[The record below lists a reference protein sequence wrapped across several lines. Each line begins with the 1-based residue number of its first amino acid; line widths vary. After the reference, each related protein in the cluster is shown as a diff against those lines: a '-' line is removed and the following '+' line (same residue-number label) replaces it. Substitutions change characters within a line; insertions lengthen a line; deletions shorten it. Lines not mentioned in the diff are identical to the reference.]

1 MLGCISVPSADM
13 HISLDFAANCWP
25 FPRNCALSDLPQTPL
40 ELIERLKADMER
52 GDPKKAVCAVWRQVS
67 PGNYTIVNYIAAEK
81 SLHRVR
87 TDASEM
93 LDEMPAEDLL
103 VILERMAQSEQS
115 SDVSRLLPAPQA
127 RFELRPS
134 AATAARTARAARPA
148 RPAAPAPAER
158 EEVQKEEVKET
169 QKAAQNAPQA
179 STAAKAAPQPAKTTT
194 TVATT
199 ATVAHKHHA
208 ANGYA
213 IPDRFIHPERAAA
226 QARAQRLAQEEKLR
240 AEQEKKKDA
249 PTAVATPVVDSSTA
263 AVLRTAAPQQV
274 LNNSAQGDLF
284 QFDAGSAPAQVQQEL
299 ICNKKESVAE
309 KSQAANEANPAP
321 AAASEKAP
329 AEVKSP
335 DRTQAFTEFAESF
348 ELTAASEQTVSK
360 MKTRG
365 SKTASART
373 TRTTKGASATAT
385 KKPRTKTKKASVDA
399 AQDKMLPSDSGKTA
413 QTPTASKRSRRK
425 KEPLSPVEA
434 QKSSAEFALESEF
447 WPRA

>member
-134 AATAARTARAARPA
+134 AATVARTARAARPA

-158 EEVQKEEVKET
+158 KEVQKEEVKET

-226 QARAQRLAQEEKLR
+226 QVRAQRLAQEEKLR
-240 AEQEKKKDA
+240 AEQVMKQETPA
-249 PTAVATPVVDSSTA
+249 ATATPAVASSPAASAPVPSATPEKRPSNTV
-263 AVLRTAAPQQV
+263 
-274 LNNSAQGDLF
+274 QGDLF
-284 QFDAGSAPAQVQQEL
+284 AHEAGGVLKQSP
-299 ICNKKESVAE
+299 
-309 KSQAANEANPAP
+309 EANRADSTP
-321 AAASEKAP
+321 AAASGEDSP
-329 AEVKSP
+329 ASS
-335 DRTQAFTEFAESF
+335 DLF
-348 ELTAASEQTVSK
+348 ELTAAAEQTQTTPKAKGRTSK
-360 MKTRG
+360 STGAK
-365 SKTASART
+365 T
-373 TRTTKGASATAT
+373 TRTKKSASATAT
-385 KKPRTKTKKASVDA
+385 KKPRTRKKASADA
-399 AQDKMLPSDSGKTA
+399 ASGDAPTSAEEKTA
-413 QTPTASKRSRRK
+413 SRPKRSRRK
-425 KEPLSPVEA
+425 KEPLSPIEA
-434 QKSSAEFALESEF
+434 QKSAAEFTLESEA
-447 WPRA
+447 WPQA

>member
-134 AATAARTARAARPA
+134 AATVARTARAARPA
-148 RPAAPAPAER
+148 RPAAQAPAER

-179 STAAKAAPQPAKTTT
+179 SAAAKAAPQPAKT
-194 TVATT
+194 ATT
-199 ATVAHKHHA
+199 MIVAHKHHA

-226 QARAQRLAQEEKLR
+226 QARAQRLAQQEKLR
-240 AEQEKKKDA
+240 AEQAMKQEPPA
-249 PTAVATPVVDSSTA
+249 ATTTPAVASSPAASAPVPSATPEKRPSNTV
-263 AVLRTAAPQQV
+263 
-274 LNNSAQGDLF
+274 QGDLF
-284 QFDAGSAPAQVQQEL
+284 AHEAGCVLKQSP
-299 ICNKKESVAE
+299 
-309 KSQAANEANPAP
+309 EANRADSTP
-321 AAASEKAP
+321 AAASDEDSP
-329 AEVKSP
+329 ASS
-335 DRTQAFTEFAESF
+335 DLF
-348 ELTAASEQTVSK
+348 ELTAAAEQSQTTRKAKGRTSK
-360 MKTRG
+360 
-365 SKTASART
+365 SAGAKT
-373 TRTTKGASATAT
+373 TRTKKSASATAT
-385 KKPRTKTKKASVDA
+385 KKPRTRKKASADA
-399 AQDKMLPSDSGKTA
+399 ASGDAPTSAGEKTA
-413 QTPTASKRSRRK
+413 SRPKRSRRK
-425 KEPLSPVEA
+425 KELLSPIEA
-434 QKSSAEFALESEF
+434 QKSAAEFALESEA
-447 WPRA
+447 WPQA

>member
-134 AATAARTARAARPA
+134 AATVARTARAARPA

-158 EEVQKEEVKET
+158 KEVQKEEVKET

-199 ATVAHKHHA
+199 AAVAHKHHA

-226 QARAQRLAQEEKLR
+226 QARAQRFAQEEKLR
-240 AEQEKKKDA
+240 AEQAMKQETPA
-249 PTAVATPVVDSSTA
+249 ATATPAVASSPATSAPVPSATPEKRPSNTV
-263 AVLRTAAPQQV
+263 
-274 LNNSAQGDLF
+274 QGDLF
-284 QFDAGSAPAQVQQEL
+284 AHEAGCVLKQSP
-299 ICNKKESVAE
+299 
-309 KSQAANEANPAP
+309 EANRADSTPV
-321 AAASEKAP
+321 AASSEDSP
-329 AEVKSP
+329 ASS
-335 DRTQAFTEFAESF
+335 DLF
-348 ELTAASEQTVSK
+348 ELTAAAEQTQTTPKAKGRTSK
-360 MKTRG
+360 
-365 SKTASART
+365 SAGAKT
-373 TRTTKGASATAT
+373 TRTKKSASATAT
-385 KKPRTKTKKASVDA
+385 KKPRTRKKASADA
-399 AQDKMLPSDSGKTA
+399 ASGDAPTSAEEKTA
-413 QTPTASKRSRRK
+413 SRPKRSRRK
-425 KEPLSPVEA
+425 KEPLSPIEA
-434 QKSSAEFALESEF
+434 QKSAAEFTLESEA
-447 WPRA
+447 WPQA

>member
-134 AATAARTARAARPA
+134 AATIARTARA
-148 RPAAPAPAER
+148 ER
-158 EEVQKEEVKET
+158 EEVEKEEVKET

-179 STAAKAAPQPAKTTT
+179 SAAVKAAPPPAKTTT
-194 TVATT
+194 TVAT
-199 ATVAHKHHA
+199 AAPVAHKHHA

-240 AEQEKKKDA
+240 AEQAMKQETPA
-249 PTAVATPVVDSSTA
+249 ATATPAVASSPAASAPVPSATPEKRPSNTV
-263 AVLRTAAPQQV
+263 
-274 LNNSAQGDLF
+274 QGDLF
-284 QFDAGSAPAQVQQEL
+284 AHEAGCVLKQSP
-299 ICNKKESVAE
+299 
-309 KSQAANEANPAP
+309 EANRADSTP
-321 AAASEKAP
+321 AAASSEDSP
-329 AEVKSP
+329 ASS
-335 DRTQAFTEFAESF
+335 DLF
-348 ELTAASEQTVSK
+348 ELTAAAEQTQTTPKAKGRTSK
-360 MKTRG
+360 
-365 SKTASART
+365 SAGAKT
-373 TRTTKGASATAT
+373 TRTKKSASATAT
-385 KKPRTKTKKASVDA
+385 KKPRTRKKASADA
-399 AQDKMLPSDSGKTA
+399 ASGDAPTSAEEKTA
-413 QTPTASKRSRRK
+413 SRPKRSRRK
-425 KEPLSPVEA
+425 KGPLSPIEA
-434 QKSSAEFALESEF
+434 QKSAAEFTLESEA
-447 WPRA
+447 WPQA

>member
-134 AATAARTARAARPA
+134 AATVARTARAARPA

-158 EEVQKEEVKET
+158 KEVQKEEVKET

-179 STAAKAAPQPAKTTT
+179 SNAAKAAPQPAKTTT

-226 QARAQRLAQEEKLR
+226 QARAQRLAQEEKHR
-240 AEQEKKKDA
+240 AEQAMKQETPA
-249 PTAVATPVVDSSTA
+249 ATATPAVASSPAASAPVPSATPEKRPSNTV
-263 AVLRTAAPQQV
+263 
-274 LNNSAQGDLF
+274 QGDLF
-284 QFDAGSAPAQVQQEL
+284 AHEAGCVLKQSP
-299 ICNKKESVAE
+299 
-309 KSQAANEANPAP
+309 EANRADSTP
-321 AAASEKAP
+321 AAASGEDSP
-329 AEVKSP
+329 ASS
-335 DRTQAFTEFAESF
+335 DLF
-348 ELTAASEQTVSK
+348 ELTTAAEQTQTTPKAKGRTSK
-360 MKTRG
+360 
-365 SKTASART
+365 SAGAKT
-373 TRTTKGASATAT
+373 TRIKKSASATAT
-385 KKPRTKTKKASVDA
+385 KKPRTRKKASADA
-399 AQDKMLPSDSGKTA
+399 ASGDAPTSAEEKTA
-413 QTPTASKRSRRK
+413 SRPKRSRRK
-425 KEPLSPVEA
+425 KEPLSPIEA
-434 QKSSAEFALESEF
+434 QKSAAEFTLESEA
-447 WPRA
+447 WPQA

>member
-148 RPAAPAPAER
+148 APAPAER
-158 EEVQKEEVKET
+158 EEVEKEEVKET

-179 STAAKAAPQPAKTTT
+179 SAAAKAAPQPAKTTT

-226 QARAQRLAQEEKLR
+226 QARAQRRAQEEKLR
-240 AEQEKKKDA
+240 AEQAMKQETPAATATPAVASA
-249 PTAVATPVVDSSTA
+249 PTVASAPAPWATPEKRPSNTV
-263 AVLRTAAPQQV
+263 
-274 LNNSAQGDLF
+274 QGDLF
-284 QFDAGSAPAQVQQEL
+284 ALEAGCVLKQSP
-299 ICNKKESVAE
+299 
-309 KSQAANEANPAP
+309 EANRADSAP
-321 AAASEKAP
+321 AAASGEASP
-329 AEVKSP
+329 ASS
-335 DRTQAFTEFAESF
+335 DLF
-348 ELTAASEQTVSK
+348 ELTAAAEQTLTTPKAKGRTSK
-360 MKTRG
+360 
-365 SKTASART
+365 SAGAKT
-373 TRTTKGASATAT
+373 TRTKKSASATAT
-385 KKPRTKTKKASVDA
+385 KKPRTRKKASEDA
-399 AQDKMLPSDSGKTA
+399 ASGDAPTSAEEKTA
-413 QTPTASKRSRRK
+413 SRPKRSRRR
-425 KEPLSPVEA
+425 KEPLSPIEA
-434 QKSSAEFALESEF
+434 QKSAAEFALESEV
-447 WPRA
+447 WPQA

>member
-40 ELIERLKADMER
+40 ELIERLKVDMER

-134 AATAARTARAARPA
+134 AATVARTARAARPA
-148 RPAAPAPAER
+148 RPAAQAPAER

-240 AEQEKKKDA
+240 AEQAMKQETPA
-249 PTAVATPVVDSSTA
+249 ATATPAVASSPAASAPVPSATPEKRPSNTVPS
-263 AVLRTAAPQQV
+263 
-274 LNNSAQGDLF
+274 DLF
-284 QFDAGSAPAQVQQEL
+284 ALEAGCVLKQSP
-299 ICNKKESVAE
+299 
-309 KSQAANEANPAP
+309 EANRADSAP
-321 AAASEKAP
+321 AAARDEASP
-329 AEVKSP
+329 ASS
-335 DRTQAFTEFAESF
+335 DLF
-348 ELTAASEQTVSK
+348 ELTAAAEQTQTNPKAKGRTSK
-360 MKTRG
+360 
-365 SKTASART
+365 SAGAKT
-373 TRTTKGASATAT
+373 TRTKKSASATAT
-385 KKPRTKTKKASVDA
+385 KKPRTRKKASADA
-399 AQDKMLPSDSGKTA
+399 ASGDAPTSAGEKTA
-413 QTPTASKRSRRK
+413 SRPKRSRRK
-425 KEPLSPVEA
+425 KEPLSPIEA
-434 QKSSAEFALESEF
+434 QKSAAEFALESEA
-447 WPRA
+447 WPQA

>member
-115 SDVSRLLPAPQA
+115 SDVSRLLPVPQA

-134 AATAARTARAARPA
+134 AATAARTAHAA

-158 EEVQKEEVKET
+158 EKVQKEGVKQT
-169 QKAAQNAPQA
+169 QQKAAQNAPQA
-179 STAAKAAPQPAKTTT
+179 SAAAKAAPQPAKTSTM
-194 TVATT
+194 VAT
-199 ATVAHKHHA
+199 AVIVPHKHHA

-213 IPDRFIHPERAAA
+213 IPDRFIYPERAAA

-240 AEQEKKKDA
+240 AEQAMKQETPA
-249 PTAVATPVVDSSTA
+249 ATATPAVASTPTVAS
-263 AVLRTAAPQQV
+263 APV
-274 LNNSAQGDLF
+274 PSATPEKRPFNTVPGDLF
-284 QFDAGSAPAQVQQEL
+284 ALEAGCVLKQSP
-299 ICNKKESVAE
+299 
-309 KSQAANEANPAP
+309 EANRADSAP
-321 AAASEKAP
+321 AAASDEASP
-329 AEVKSP
+329 ASS
-335 DRTQAFTEFAESF
+335 DLF
-348 ELTAASEQTVSK
+348 ELTAAAEQTQTNSK
-360 MKTRG
+360 AKGRT
-365 SKTASART
+365 SKSAGAKT
-373 TRTTKGASATAT
+373 TRTKKSASATAT
-385 KKPRTKTKKASVDA
+385 KKPRTRKKASADA
-399 AQDKMLPSDSGKTA
+399 ASGDAPTSAGEKTA
-413 QTPTASKRSRRK
+413 SRPKRSRRK
-425 KEPLSPVEA
+425 KEPLSPIEA
-434 QKSSAEFALESEF
+434 QKSAAEFALESEA
-447 WPRA
+447 WPQA

>member
-134 AATAARTARAARPA
+134 AATVARTARAARPA
-148 RPAAPAPAER
+148 RPAAQAPAER
-158 EEVQKEEVKET
+158 EEVQKEEVKQT

-194 TVATT
+194 TVATA

-240 AEQEKKKDA
+240 AEQAMKQETPA
-249 PTAVATPVVDSSTA
+249 ATATLAVASSPAASAPVPSATPEKRPSNTVPS
-263 AVLRTAAPQQV
+263 
-274 LNNSAQGDLF
+274 DLF
-284 QFDAGSAPAQVQQEL
+284 ALEAGCVLKQSP
-299 ICNKKESVAE
+299 
-309 KSQAANEANPAP
+309 EANRADSAP
-321 AAASEKAP
+321 AAASDEASP
-329 AEVKSP
+329 ASS
-335 DRTQAFTEFAESF
+335 DLF
-348 ELTAASEQTVSK
+348 ELTAAAEQTQTNPKAKGRTSK
-360 MKTRG
+360 
-365 SKTASART
+365 SAGAKT
-373 TRTTKGASATAT
+373 TRTKKSASATAT
-385 KKPRTKTKKASVDA
+385 KKPRTRKKASADA
-399 AQDKMLPSDSGKTA
+399 ASGDAPTSAGEKTA
-413 QTPTASKRSRRK
+413 SRPKRSRRK
-425 KEPLSPVEA
+425 KEPLSPIEA
-434 QKSSAEFALESEF
+434 QKSAAEFALESEA
-447 WPRA
+447 WPQA

>member
-134 AATAARTARAARPA
+134 AATVARTARAARPA

-158 EEVQKEEVKET
+158 KEVQKEEVKET

-179 STAAKAAPQPAKTTT
+179 SNAAKAAPQPAKTTT

-199 ATVAHKHHA
+199 ATVAHKYHA

-240 AEQEKKKDA
+240 AEQAMKQETPA
-249 PTAVATPVVDSSTA
+249 ATATPAVASSPAASAPVPSATPEKRPSNTV
-263 AVLRTAAPQQV
+263 
-274 LNNSAQGDLF
+274 QGDLF
-284 QFDAGSAPAQVQQEL
+284 AHEAGCVLKQSP
-299 ICNKKESVAE
+299 
-309 KSQAANEANPAP
+309 EANRADSTP
-321 AAASEKAP
+321 AAASGEDSP
-329 AEVKSP
+329 ASS
-335 DRTQAFTEFAESF
+335 DLF
-348 ELTAASEQTVSK
+348 ELTTAAEQTQTTPKAKGRTSK
-360 MKTRG
+360 
-365 SKTASART
+365 SAGAKT
-373 TRTTKGASATAT
+373 TRIKKSASATAT
-385 KKPRTKTKKASVDA
+385 KKPRTRKKASADA
-399 AQDKMLPSDSGKTA
+399 ASGDAPTSAEEKM
-413 QTPTASKRSRRK
+413 ASRPKRSRRK
-425 KEPLSPVEA
+425 KEPLSPIEA
-434 QKSSAEFALESEF
+434 QKSAAEFTLESEA
-447 WPRA
+447 WPQA

>member
-103 VILERMAQSEQS
+103 VILERIAQSEQS

-127 RFELRPS
+127 RFELSPS
-134 AATAARTARAARPA
+134 AATAARTAYAARPA

-158 EEVQKEEVKET
+158 EEVQKEGAKQT
-169 QKAAQNAPQA
+169 QQKAAQNAPQA
-179 STAAKAAPQPAKTTT
+179 SAAAKAAPQPAKT
-194 TVATT
+194 ATT
-199 ATVAHKHHA
+199 MIVAHKHHA

-240 AEQEKKKDA
+240 AEQAMKQETPAATATPAVASA
-249 PTAVATPVVDSSTA
+249 PTVASAPVPSATPEKRPFNTVPSDLFALEAGCVLKQSPEANRVDS
-263 AVLRTAAPQQV
+263 
-274 LNNSAQGDLF
+274 
-284 QFDAGSAPAQVQQEL
+284 
-299 ICNKKESVAE
+299 
-309 KSQAANEANPAP
+309 AP
-321 AAASEKAP
+321 AAASDEASP
-329 AEVKSP
+329 ASS
-335 DRTQAFTEFAESF
+335 DLF
-348 ELTAASEQTVSK
+348 ELTAAAEQTQTTPKAKGRTSK
-360 MKTRG
+360 
-365 SKTASART
+365 SAGAKT
-373 TRTTKGASATAT
+373 TRTKKSASATAT
-385 KKPRTKTKKASVDA
+385 KKPRTRKKASADA
-399 AQDKMLPSDSGKTA
+399 ASGDAPTSAEEKTA
-413 QTPTASKRSRRK
+413 SRPKRSRRK
-425 KEPLSPVEA
+425 KEPLSPIEA
-434 QKSSAEFALESEF
+434 QKSAAEFALESEA
-447 WPRA
+447 WPQA

>member
-134 AATAARTARAARPA
+134 AATVARTARAARPA
-148 RPAAPAPAER
+148 RPAAQAPAER
-158 EEVQKEEVKET
+158 EEVQKEEVKQT

-194 TVATT
+194 TVATA

-240 AEQEKKKDA
+240 AEQAMKQETPA
-249 PTAVATPVVDSSTA
+249 ATATPAVASSPAASAPVPSATPEKRPSNTVPS
-263 AVLRTAAPQQV
+263 
-274 LNNSAQGDLF
+274 DLF
-284 QFDAGSAPAQVQQEL
+284 ALEAGCVLKQSP
-299 ICNKKESVAE
+299 
-309 KSQAANEANPAP
+309 EANRADSAP
-321 AAASEKAP
+321 AAASGEASP
-329 AEVKSP
+329 ASY
-335 DRTQAFTEFAESF
+335 DLF
-348 ELTAASEQTVSK
+348 ELTAAAEQTQTNPKAKGRTSK
-360 MKTRG
+360 
-365 SKTASART
+365 SAGAKT
-373 TRTTKGASATAT
+373 TRTKKSASATAT
-385 KKPRTKTKKASVDA
+385 KKPRTRKKASADA
-399 AQDKMLPSDSGKTA
+399 ASGDAPTSAGEKTA
-413 QTPTASKRSRRK
+413 SRPKRSRRK
-425 KEPLSPVEA
+425 KEPLSPIEA
-434 QKSSAEFALESEF
+434 QKSAAEFALESEA
-447 WPRA
+447 WPQA

>member
-134 AATAARTARAARPA
+134 AATVARTARAARPA

-158 EEVQKEEVKET
+158 KEMQKEEVKET

-179 STAAKAAPQPAKTTT
+179 SAAAKAAPQPAKTTT
-194 TVATT
+194 TVAT
-199 ATVAHKHHA
+199 AAPVAHKHHA

-240 AEQEKKKDA
+240 AEQAMKQETPA
-249 PTAVATPVVDSSTA
+249 ATATPAVASAPAASAPVPSATPEKRPSNTV
-263 AVLRTAAPQQV
+263 
-274 LNNSAQGDLF
+274 QGDLF
-284 QFDAGSAPAQVQQEL
+284 AHEAGCVLKQSP
-299 ICNKKESVAE
+299 
-309 KSQAANEANPAP
+309 EANRADSAP
-321 AAASEKAP
+321 AAASDEASP
-329 AEVKSP
+329 ASS
-335 DRTQAFTEFAESF
+335 DLF
-348 ELTAASEQTVSK
+348 ELTAAAEQTQTTPKAKGRTSK
-360 MKTRG
+360 
-365 SKTASART
+365 SAGAKT
-373 TRTTKGASATAT
+373 TRTKKSASATAT
-385 KKPRTKTKKASVDA
+385 KKPRTRKKASADA
-399 AQDKMLPSDSGKTA
+399 ASGDASTSAGEKTA
-413 QTPTASKRSRRK
+413 SRPKRSRRK
-425 KEPLSPVEA
+425 KEPLSPIEA
-434 QKSSAEFALESEF
+434 QKSAAEFALESEA
-447 WPRA
+447 WPQA

>member
-134 AATAARTARAARPA
+134 AATVARTARAARPA

-158 EEVQKEEVKET
+158 KEVQKEEVKET

-179 STAAKAAPQPAKTTT
+179 SNAAKAAPQPAKTTT

-240 AEQEKKKDA
+240 AEQAMKQETPA
-249 PTAVATPVVDSSTA
+249 ATATPAVASAPVPSATPEKRPSNTV
-263 AVLRTAAPQQV
+263 
-274 LNNSAQGDLF
+274 QGDLF
-284 QFDAGSAPAQVQQEL
+284 AHEAGCVLKQSP
-299 ICNKKESVAE
+299 
-309 KSQAANEANPAP
+309 EANRADSTP
-321 AAASEKAP
+321 AAASGEDSP
-329 AEVKSP
+329 ASS
-335 DRTQAFTEFAESF
+335 DLF
-348 ELTAASEQTVSK
+348 ELTTAAEQTQTTPKAKGRTSK
-360 MKTRG
+360 
-365 SKTASART
+365 SAGAKT
-373 TRTTKGASATAT
+373 TRIKKSASATAT
-385 KKPRTKTKKASVDA
+385 KKPRTRKKASADA
-399 AQDKMLPSDSGKTA
+399 ASGDAPTSAEEKTA
-413 QTPTASKRSRRK
+413 SRPKRSRRK
-425 KEPLSPVEA
+425 KEPLSPIEA
-434 QKSSAEFALESEF
+434 QKSAAEFTLESEA
-447 WPRA
+447 WPQA

>member
-134 AATAARTARAARPA
+134 AATVARTARAARPA

-179 STAAKAAPQPAKTTT
+179 SAAAKAAPQPAKTTT
-194 TVATT
+194 TAATT

-240 AEQEKKKDA
+240 AEQAMKQETPA
-249 PTAVATPVVDSSTA
+249 ATATPAVASAPAASAPVPSATPEKRPSNTV
-263 AVLRTAAPQQV
+263 
-274 LNNSAQGDLF
+274 QGDLF
-284 QFDAGSAPAQVQQEL
+284 ALEAGCVLKQSP
-299 ICNKKESVAE
+299 
-309 KSQAANEANPAP
+309 EAKRADSAP
-321 AAASEKAP
+321 AAASGEASP
-329 AEVKSP
+329 ASS
-335 DRTQAFTEFAESF
+335 DLF
-348 ELTAASEQTVSK
+348 ELTAAAEQTQTTPKAKGRTSK
-360 MKTRG
+360 
-365 SKTASART
+365 SAGAKT
-373 TRTTKGASATAT
+373 TRTKKSASATAT
-385 KKPRTKTKKASVDA
+385 KKPRTRKKASADA
-399 AQDKMLPSDSGKTA
+399 ASGDAPTSAEEKTA
-413 QTPTASKRSRRK
+413 SRPKRSRRK
-425 KEPLSPVEA
+425 KEPLSPIEA
-434 QKSSAEFALESEF
+434 QKSAAEFALESEA
-447 WPRA
+447 WPQA

>member
-103 VILERMAQSEQS
+103 VILERIAQSEQS

-134 AATAARTARAARPA
+134 AATAARTAHAARPA

-158 EEVQKEEVKET
+158 EEVEKEGVKQT
-169 QKAAQNAPQA
+169 QQKAAQNAPQA
-179 STAAKAAPQPAKTTT
+179 SAAAKAAPQPAKT
-194 TVATT
+194 ATT
-199 ATVAHKHHA
+199 MIVAHKHHA

-240 AEQEKKKDA
+240 AEQAMKQETPA
-249 PTAVATPVVDSSTA
+249 ATATPAIAS
-263 AVLRTAAPQQV
+263 APSV
-274 LNNSAQGDLF
+274 ASASVPSATPEKRSFNTVPSDLF
-284 QFDAGSAPAQVQQEL
+284 ALEAGCVLKQSP
-299 ICNKKESVAE
+299 
-309 KSQAANEANPAP
+309 EANRADSAP
-321 AAASEKAP
+321 AAASDEASP
-329 AEVKSP
+329 ASS
-335 DRTQAFTEFAESF
+335 DLF
-348 ELTAASEQTVSK
+348 ELTAAAEQTQTNPKAKGRTSK
-360 MKTRG
+360 
-365 SKTASART
+365 SAGAKT
-373 TRTTKGASATAT
+373 TRTKKSASATAT
-385 KKPRTKTKKASVDA
+385 KKPRTRKKASADA
-399 AQDKMLPSDSGKTA
+399 ASGDAPTSAGEKTA
-413 QTPTASKRSRRK
+413 SRPKRSRRK
-425 KEPLSPVEA
+425 KEPLSPIEA
-434 QKSSAEFALESEF
+434 QKSAAEFALESEA
-447 WPRA
+447 WPQA

>member
-148 RPAAPAPAER
+148 APAPAER
-158 EEVQKEEVKET
+158 EEEKKEEVKQT

-179 STAAKAAPQPAKTTT
+179 SAAAKAAPQPAKTTT
-194 TVATT
+194 TAATT
-199 ATVAHKHHA
+199 ATAAHKHHA

-240 AEQEKKKDA
+240 AEQEKKKDTS
-249 PTAVATPVVDSSTA
+249 TAIATPVVDSSTA
-263 AVLRTAAPQQV
+263 AILRTAAPQQV

-309 KSQAANEANPAP
+309 KSPAANEANPAP
-321 AAASEKAP
+321 AATSEKAP

-335 DRTQAFTEFAESF
+335 NRTQAFTESAESF

-365 SKTASART
+365 SKTAGART

-385 KKPRTKTKKASVDA
+385 KKPRTKTKKASADA
-399 AQDKMLPSDSGKTA
+399 AQNKMLPSDSGKTA

-447 WPRA
+447 WPRV

>member
-134 AATAARTARAARPA
+134 AATVARTARAARPA

-158 EEVQKEEVKET
+158 KEVQKEEVKET
-169 QKAAQNAPQA
+169 RKAAQNAPQA

-240 AEQEKKKDA
+240 AEQAMKQETPA
-249 PTAVATPVVDSSTA
+249 ATATPAVASSPAASAPVPSATPEKRPSNTV
-263 AVLRTAAPQQV
+263 
-274 LNNSAQGDLF
+274 QGDLF
-284 QFDAGSAPAQVQQEL
+284 AHEAGCVLKQSP
-299 ICNKKESVAE
+299 
-309 KSQAANEANPAP
+309 EANRADSMP
-321 AAASEKAP
+321 AAASGEDSP
-329 AEVKSP
+329 ASS
-335 DRTQAFTEFAESF
+335 DLF
-348 ELTAASEQTVSK
+348 ELTAAAEQTQTTPKAKGRTSK
-360 MKTRG
+360 
-365 SKTASART
+365 SAGAKT
-373 TRTTKGASATAT
+373 TRTKKSASATAT
-385 KKPRTKTKKASVDA
+385 KKPRTRKKASADA
-399 AQDKMLPSDSGKTA
+399 ASGDAPTSAEEKTA
-413 QTPTASKRSRRK
+413 SRPKRSRRK
-425 KEPLSPVEA
+425 KEPLSPIEA
-434 QKSSAEFALESEF
+434 QKSATEFTLESEA
-447 WPRA
+447 WPQA

>member
-103 VILERMAQSEQS
+103 VILERIAQSEQS

-134 AATAARTARAARPA
+134 AATAARTAHAARPA

-158 EEVQKEEVKET
+158 EEVQKEGVKQT
-169 QKAAQNAPQA
+169 QQKAAQNAPQA
-179 STAAKAAPQPAKTTT
+179 SAAAKAAPQPAKT
-194 TVATT
+194 ATT
-199 ATVAHKHHA
+199 MIVAHKHHA

-249 PTAVATPVVDSSTA
+249 PTAVATSVVDSSTA

-309 KSQAANEANPAP
+309 KSPAANEANSAP

-335 DRTQAFTEFAESF
+335 DRTQAFTEFAEFF

-365 SKTASART
+365 SKIASART

-385 KKPRTKTKKASVDA
+385 KKPRTKTKKASADA

>member
-134 AATAARTARAARPA
+134 AATVARTARAARPA

-158 EEVQKEEVKET
+158 KEVQKEEVKET

-226 QARAQRLAQEEKLR
+226 QVRAQRLAQEEKLR
-240 AEQEKKKDA
+240 AEQAMKQETPA
-249 PTAVATPVVDSSTA
+249 ATATPAVASSPAASAPVPSATPEKRPSNTV
-263 AVLRTAAPQQV
+263 
-274 LNNSAQGDLF
+274 QGDLF
-284 QFDAGSAPAQVQQEL
+284 AHEAGCVLKQSP
-299 ICNKKESVAE
+299 
-309 KSQAANEANPAP
+309 EANRADSTP
-321 AAASEKAP
+321 AAASGEDSP
-329 AEVKSP
+329 ASS
-335 DRTQAFTEFAESF
+335 DLF
-348 ELTAASEQTVSK
+348 ELTTAAEQTQTTPKAKGRTSK
-360 MKTRG
+360 
-365 SKTASART
+365 SAGAKT
-373 TRTTKGASATAT
+373 TRIKKKSASATAT
-385 KKPRTKTKKASVDA
+385 KKPRTRKKASADA
-399 AQDKMLPSDSGKTA
+399 ASGDAPTSAQEKTA
-413 QTPTASKRSRRK
+413 SRPKRSRRK
-425 KEPLSPVEA
+425 KEPLSPIEA
-434 QKSSAEFALESEF
+434 QKSAAEFTLESEA
-447 WPRA
+447 WPQA

>member
-103 VILERMAQSEQS
+103 VILERIAQSEQS

-134 AATAARTARAARPA
+134 AATAARTAHAARPA

-158 EEVQKEEVKET
+158 EEVQKEGVKQT
-169 QKAAQNAPQA
+169 QQKAAQNAPQA
-179 STAAKAAPQPAKTTT
+179 SAAAKAAPQPAKT
-194 TVATT
+194 ATT
-199 ATVAHKHHA
+199 MIVAHKHHA

-240 AEQEKKKDA
+240 AEQAMKQETPAATATPSVASA
-249 PTAVATPVVDSSTA
+249 PTVASAPVPSATPEKRPFNTVPSDLFALEAGCVLKQSPEANRVDS
-263 AVLRTAAPQQV
+263 
-274 LNNSAQGDLF
+274 
-284 QFDAGSAPAQVQQEL
+284 
-299 ICNKKESVAE
+299 
-309 KSQAANEANPAP
+309 AP
-321 AAASEKAP
+321 AAASDEASP
-329 AEVKSP
+329 ASS
-335 DRTQAFTEFAESF
+335 DLF
-348 ELTAASEQTVSK
+348 ELTAAAEQTQTTPKAKGRTSK
-360 MKTRG
+360 
-365 SKTASART
+365 SAGAKT
-373 TRTTKGASATAT
+373 TRTKKSVSATAT
-385 KKPRTKTKKASVDA
+385 KKPRTRKKASAEAASGDA
-399 AQDKMLPSDSGKTA
+399 PTSAGEKTA
-413 QTPTASKRSRRK
+413 SRPKRSRRK
-425 KEPLSPVEA
+425 KEPLSPIEA
-434 QKSSAEFALESEF
+434 QKSAAEFALESEA
-447 WPRA
+447 WPPA

>member
-93 LDEMPAEDLL
+93 LDEMAAEDLL

-134 AATAARTARAARPA
+134 AATVARTARA
-148 RPAAPAPAER
+148 ER
-158 EEVQKEEVKET
+158 EEVEKEEVKET

-179 STAAKAAPQPAKTTT
+179 SAAVKAAPPPAKTTT
-194 TVATT
+194 TVAT
-199 ATVAHKHHA
+199 AAPVAHKHHA

-240 AEQEKKKDA
+240 AEQAMKQETPA
-249 PTAVATPVVDSSTA
+249 ATATPAVASSPAASAPVPSATPEKRPSNTV
-263 AVLRTAAPQQV
+263 
-274 LNNSAQGDLF
+274 QGDLF
-284 QFDAGSAPAQVQQEL
+284 AHEAGCVLKQSP
-299 ICNKKESVAE
+299 
-309 KSQAANEANPAP
+309 EANRADSTP
-321 AAASEKAP
+321 AAASGEDSP
-329 AEVKSP
+329 ASS
-335 DRTQAFTEFAESF
+335 DLF
-348 ELTAASEQTVSK
+348 ELTAAAEQTQTTPKAKGRTSK
-360 MKTRG
+360 
-365 SKTASART
+365 SAGAKT
-373 TRTTKGASATAT
+373 TRTKKSASATAT
-385 KKPRTKTKKASVDA
+385 KKPRTRKKESADA
-399 AQDKMLPSDSGKTA
+399 ASGDAPTSAEEKTA
-413 QTPTASKRSRRK
+413 SRPKRSRRK
-425 KEPLSPVEA
+425 KKPLSPIEA
-434 QKSSAEFALESEF
+434 QKSAAEFTLESEA
-447 WPRA
+447 WPQA